1 MRYADT
7 LLADGEIVARRSRQH
22 WLALLAKARW
32 ALLSWLVTIG
42 ALIIIAVFKL
52 EGIAR
57 DVLGW
62 IALASL
68 VVGIVLFFVHAWR
81 WWAQDYIVTNRRIM
95 KVEGVFNK
103 HAADS
108 SLEKI
113 NDAVLSQGILARMLG
128 YGDLDILTAA
138 DTAID
143 RYRMLAGA
151 AAFKIEMLNRKHALD
166 LEIGGSMPT
175 PPVRLD
181 PSGSSATA
189 AGRVRGEE
197 GRTAGTALVG
207 FLEDRLVPLIAAII
221 ILLVGFPIHEF
232 SHAWTADRLGDS
244 TARYMGRISLDPRRH
259 FDPMGGILLLL
270 SSVGF
275 GIPLGWA
282 KPTPIN
288 PANLRRGH
296 RGEALVA
303 LAGPLSNLIMA
314 AVVSISIR
322 IIGASP
328 DLQATISGNELLS
341 ATFSVVVFFVWIN
354 VILAFFNLIPIS
366 PLDGWAV
373 LKGFLSPLQAY
384 QYRYQLAQV
393 ERYGPMILIGLLA
406 IGLIDPRIGPLQ
418 VVLGRVAAAAFSLLT
433 GLGSPLG

>member
-7 LLADGEIVARRSRQH
+7 LLADGEFVARRSRQH

-32 ALLSWLVTIG
+32 ALLSWLVTIA
-42 ALIIIAVFKL
+42 ALIVIAVFKL
-52 EGIAR
+52 EGTAR

-68 VVGIVLFFVHAWR
+68 VVGIVLFFLHAWR

-143 RYRMLAGA
+143 RYRMLASA

-181 PSGSSATA
+181 PAGSTSAGATA
-189 AGRVRGEE
+189 A
-197 GRTAGTALVG
+197 
-207 FLEDRLVPLIAAII
+207 
-221 ILLVGFPIHEF
+221 
-232 SHAWTADRLGDS
+232 
-244 TARYMGRISLDPRRH
+244 
-259 FDPMGGILLLL
+259 
-270 SSVGF
+270 SS
-275 GIPLGWA
+275 
-282 KPTPIN
+282 
-288 PANLRRGH
+288 
-296 RGEALVA
+296 
-303 LAGPLSNLIMA
+303 
-314 AVVSISIR
+314 
-322 IIGASP
+322 ASP
-328 DLQATISGNELLS
+328 SPESVSSEADDAETITRTLAQLSDLRDRGAITAEEYEAKKAELL
-341 ATFSVVVFFVWIN
+341 
-354 VILAFFNLIPIS
+354 
-366 PLDGWAV
+366 
-373 LKGFLSPLQAY
+373 
-384 QYRYQLAQV
+384 
-393 ERYGPMILIGLLA
+393 
-406 IGLIDPRIGPLQ
+406 
-418 VVLGRVAAAAFSLLT
+418 GRL
-433 GLGSPLG
+433 